1 MALMKIGE
9 FAKELG
15 VSVQQLRDM
24 DKNGILK
31 PAAVSPKG
39 TRYYSEEQ
47 LYRYTHQNQPHRK
60 VIGYCRV
67 STNGQKGDLETQI
80 SNVRTYMIAK
90 GYSFEVISDIGSGIN
105 CKKKGLQKLMKMISN
120 KEVSRVVV
128 LYKDRLMRFGYD
140 MFSYF
145 CELNDTEI
153 EIIDHTETTGE
164 QELTED
170 LIQIITVFANR
181 LYGKRS
187 KKTKKLI
194 AQVKKRRQSQM
205 KMARKIR
212 LLPTPEQEK
221 LFFKSAGTAR

>member
-1 MALMKIGE
+1 
-9 FAKELG
+9 
-15 VSVQQLRDM
+15 
-24 DKNGILK
+24 
-31 PAAVSPKG
+31 
-39 TRYYSEEQ
+39 
-47 LYRYTHQNQPHRK
+47 
-60 VIGYCRV
+60 
-67 STNGQKGDLETQI
+67 
-80 SNVRTYMIAK
+80 MIAK

-194 AQVKKRRQSQM
+194 AQVRKKEAESDEDG
-205 KMARKIR
+205 KEDTA
-212 LLPTPEQEK
+212 
-221 LFFKSAGTAR
+221 SADT

>member
-1 MALMKIGE
+1 
-9 FAKELG
+9 
-15 VSVQQLRDM
+15 
-24 DKNGILK
+24 
-31 PAAVSPKG
+31 
-39 TRYYSEEQ
+39 
-47 LYRYTHQNQPHRK
+47 
-60 VIGYCRV
+60 
-67 STNGQKGDLETQI
+67 
-80 SNVRTYMIAK
+80 MIAK

-105 CKKKGLQKLMKMISN
+105 YKKKGLQKLMKMISN